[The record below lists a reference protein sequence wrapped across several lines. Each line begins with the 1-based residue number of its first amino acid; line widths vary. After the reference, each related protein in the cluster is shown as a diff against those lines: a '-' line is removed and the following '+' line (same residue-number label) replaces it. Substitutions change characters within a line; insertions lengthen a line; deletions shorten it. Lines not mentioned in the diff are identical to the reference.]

1 MGRAVYGATL
11 PKKMRPSL
19 EQIQKRTKGSWFILF
34 NEWRIRSLV
43 QGYACLKMRWQRNV
57 FNDGN
62 ASSCVAL
69 HATLNQSKAC
79 VLTVPLSPMMTR
91 IIINW
96 ISRFDGRNRKAN
108 ENELSA
114 WKRLY
119 VRAWNTFSMM
129 RKGTDEKKRRIQG
142 QTLLLFVFPSFF
154 RWLDCCF
161 WWVWTFHVYEFRGNS
176 SAKIFPEG
184 NARRSLGV
192 TSGDSSRA
200 REPEPQAELESLW
213 NICKLT
219 LSLREINAKAFQLRA
234 FQTLS
239 IVFQGFESFRLF
251 LKSFQLFYDV
261 VNGLCRD
268 FAVRK
273 KSVEKMKT
281 ELLRAAQENKNST
294 DNGVV

>member
-129 RKGTDEKKRRIQG
+129 RKGTDEKKNEKFKG
-142 QTLLLFVFPSFF
+142 KLYCCLCFLLFFVGSIVVFDEFGLFTFTSFVEIHPQRFSLKETLDDPS
-154 RWLDCCF
+154 
-161 WWVWTFHVYEFRGNS
+161 VWRQE
-176 SAKIFPEG
+176 I
-184 NARRSLGV
+184 
-192 TSGDSSRA
+192 
-200 REPEPQAELESLW
+200 QAELENRSLKQSSKACEIFASSRYPW
-213 NICKLT
+213 GRSMQKLF
-219 LSLREINAKAFQLRA
+219 N
-234 FQTLS
+234 
-239 IVFQGFESFRLF
+239 
-251 LKSFQLFYDV
+251 
-261 VNGLCRD
+261 
-268 FAVRK
+268 
-273 KSVEKMKT
+273 
-281 ELLRAAQENKNST
+281 
-294 DNGVV
+294 